1 MTWKQSIDWF
11 LESSWAWSF
20 FTWAF
25 AQPTKSP
32 TRLYP
37 FDKPIKSL
45 HFHSFVVSVLFACFH
60 FEVNYENRSISLST
74 LIFTLCLSFPVPL
87 PCWHQRGKCVTDACW
102 RDVKEEDSETFSFH
116 PSHHPFCWVASY
128 SPQWQFLCHIQ
139 MIRDWDKLVVDH
151 DLLVIRMA

>member
-32 TRLYP
+32 THLYP

-60 FEVNYENRSISLST
+60 FKVNYENRSISLST

-102 RDVKEEDSETFSFH
+102 RDAKEEDSETFSFH